1 VAANA
6 IAPAVA
12 TSGSASSI
20 ALPIGRSGARGHSQN
35 DREFP
40 IRIVERAPI
49 GVEASGLLARR
60 GSAGNQRQERQM
72 RMMKKTL
79 TTFGLLA
86 LAGCQ
91 QQPAAAPP
99 PPPPPPPVTPAP
111 VEMSPPPA
119 APVVSKAPPAT
130 SAERVKWLQDCWAAF
145 NTKDWAKFASCYA
158 ENASSEE
165 VDSGMPASN
174 GRADIVKV
182 HQGHSAQAPDQV
194 GDAQLTLVNGNS
206 MVVVALIKGTNTGPL
221 VTPGGEIP
229 ATKKKF
235 GMLLGQSVETTEDG
249 RAVLRERFY
258 VDGGTFMG
266 QLGLAKMP
274 HRKVLDKGWAEK
286 PVVVATGSDVE
297 KANLAALP
305 KALEAFNKHDV
316 ATLVGMMADDVVF
329 SELASPVDFVGKK
342 AVERSHQE
350 MFKAFTDARLE
361 IAHSWAAGDYVV
373 WEGTFIGTNDGP
385 MPSAGIKKA
394 TGKKVSSRFL
404 KIDKI
409 QGGKVKNMWLMDNG
423 MGFAAQLGLLPPPP
437 AAKPA
442 PAAAAAAKP
451 APAPAAGAAKPAP
464 APAAA
469 AAAAPAMK
477 PAPAAAA
484 AKPATPATPAAPAA
498 KPATPAAKPATPAA
512 PAAPAPAPKPA
523 APAPK

>member
-1 VAANA
+1 
-6 IAPAVA
+6 
-12 TSGSASSI
+12 
-20 ALPIGRSGARGHSQN
+20 
-35 DREFP
+35 
-40 IRIVERAPI
+40 
-49 GVEASGLLARR
+49 
-60 GSAGNQRQERQM
+60 M

-86 LAGCQ
+86 LASCQ

-99 PPPPPPPVTPAP
+99 PPPPPPPVSPAP
-111 VEMSPPPA
+111 VEMTPPPA

-130 SAERVKWLQDCWAAF
+130 SAERVKWLQDCWTAF
-145 NTKDWAKFASCYA
+145 NTKDWAKFAPCYA
-158 ENASSEE
+158 EGASSEE
-165 VDSGMPASN
+165 IDSGMPASN
-174 GRADIVKV
+174 GRADIVKMA
-182 HQGHSAQAPDQV
+182 QAISAQAPDQV
-194 GDAQLTLVNGNS
+194 GELQLVLVNGNNLAA
-206 MVVVALIKGTNTGPL
+206 VALIKGTNTGPIL
-221 VTPGGEIP
+221 TPGGEIP

-235 GMLLGQSVETTEDG
+235 GMLMGQSAETTEDG
-249 RAVLRERFY
+249 RAVLRDRHY

-342 AVERSHQE
+342 AVEKSHTE

-385 MPSAGIKKA
+385 MPSAGIRKA

-409 QGGKVKNMWLMDNG
+409 QAGKVKNMWLLDNG

-451 APAPAAGAAKPAP
+451 APAAAPAPGAAKPAP
-464 APAAA
+464 VPAAA
-469 AAAAPAMK
+469 AATAPAMK
-477 PAPAAAA
+477 PAPATPAAPAAPA
-484 AKPATPATPAAPAA
+484 AKPAAPATPAAPAA
-498 KPATPAAKPATPAA
+498 KPATPAAPAAPAAAPKPAA
-512 PAAPAPAPKPA
+512 PAAPAPK
-523 APAPK
+523 